1 MRATCVIVMPAY
13 NEQDCIG
20 RVCQEWLSVVESFPG
35 ARLLVVND
43 GSTDRTPEIL
53 EELAR
58 RHPAL
63 MVLRQS
69 NTGHGG
75 AVLHGYRTALEMGC
89 EWVCQVDGDGQ
100 LDARD
105 FARLQ
110 EAAAR
115 CRCVLGYRV
124 GRKDPVH
131 RRWLS
136 AGLRLLIAIVF
147 GVRIR
152 DPNVPFRLMEA
163 RYLAELLP
171 LLPENAFAPNI
182 FLSILARRRGHDL
195 CEVPVSHLER
205 RAGRGSLR
213 GVRLL
218 RVLARCLRELI
229 VFRLSRRWLSRGE
242 LTHAAKS

>member
-1 MRATCVIVMPAY
+1 MPATSVIVMPVY

-20 RVCQEWLSVVESFPG
+20 QVCQEWLEIVETVPG
-35 ARLLVVND
+35 ARLLVIDD

-58 RHPAL
+58 HHPAL
-63 MVLRQS
+63 TVLHQS

-100 LDARD
+100 LQVRD
-105 FARLQ
+105 LARLW

-115 CRCVLGYRV
+115 FRCVLGYRV

-136 AGLRLLIAIVF
+136 AGLRLLIAVVF
-147 GVRIR
+147 GVRLR

-171 LLPENAFAPNI
+171 LVPENAFAPNV
-182 FLSILARRRGHDL
+182 FLSILARRRGQDF

-213 GVRLL
+213 GARLL
-218 RVLARCLRELI
+218 WVLARCLKELLA
-229 VFRLSRRWLSRGE
+229 FRLVRNA
-242 LTHAAKS
+242 T

>member
-1 MRATCVIVMPAY
+1 MRATCVIVMPVY

-20 RVCQEWLSVVESFPG
+20 RVCQEWLSVVESLPG
-35 ARLLVVND
+35 ARLLVVDD
-43 GSTDRTPEIL
+43 GCTDRTPEIL

-58 RHPAL
+58 RHPA
-63 MVLRQS
+63 MTVLHQS

-75 AVLHGYRTALEMGC
+75 AVLHGYRTALQMGC

-100 LDARD
+100 LQARD

-115 CRCVLGYRV
+115 FRYVLGYRA
-124 GRKDPVH
+124 GRRDPVH

-152 DPNVPFRLMEA
+152 DPNAPFRLMEA

-171 LLPENAFAPNI
+171 LVPENAFAPNV
-182 FLSILARRRGHDL
+182 FLSILARRRGQDF

-205 RAGRGSLR
+205 RAGRGSLS

-218 RVLARCLRELI
+218 RAVVRCLKDLI
-229 VFRLSRRWLSRGE
+229 AFRLVRNA
-242 LTHAAKS
+242 T